1 MANIKK
7 DSKKKPWAGVFTEET
22 AKGVEEFTES
32 ISFDHRLYEFDIQG
46 SWAHAQMLMN
56 QGIITKKEFA
66 EIDAGLREIK
76 HEIELKGKSG
86 DFDKSFEDIHM
97 YIEAE
102 LIKKCRETGKKLHT
116 ARSRND
122 QVALD
127 LRLYLRF
134 ITEHYVIDQIITF
147 QRTLIGISQENI
159 DTIMPGYTHMQRAQ
173 PVTLAHHLLAY
184 VEMFERDKERYK
196 EALERISTL
205 PLGAC
210 ALSGTTLD
218 IDRETVKKKL
228 RFKHISGN
236 SIDAVSD
243 RDFVIEF
250 ISNSSIMMMHL
261 SRMAEELVLW
271 STKEFSFIKIS
282 DAYTTGS
289 SIMPQKKNPDVAE
302 LIRGKTGRVY
312 GALVSILTTM
322 KALPLAYNRDMQE
335 DKEPLFDVV
344 NTIKHVLRIINEM
357 FPHIKFN
364 KERMRETAAEGFSLA
379 TDLAEYL
386 VTKGMPFREA
396 HEVTGNIVKYCIDKS
411 RSLEKSVDLHDL
423 DLKEFEQFSDLI
435 KDDIYS
441 RLTVETSVKGRKLF
455 GGTGEVEAQIK
466 RLSEQ
471 MDMEKKKWRK
481 FWQLW

>member
-1 MANIKK
+1 MKK
-7 DSKKKPWAGVFTEET
+7 DSIKKPWSGRFKEKT
-22 AKGVEEFTES
+22 AKSVEEFTES
-32 ISFDHRLYEFDIQG
+32 ISFDHELFSYDIMGSVAHTEMLHEQSIITENEAFEIAAGLKEILLELDSRDSKNFEFDKAI
-46 SWAHAQMLMN
+46 
-56 QGIITKKEFA
+56 
-66 EIDAGLREIK
+66 
-76 HEIELKGKSG
+76 
-86 DFDKSFEDIHM
+86 EDIHM

-102 LIKKCRETGKKLHT
+102 LIKKYPDAGKKLHT

-127 LRLYLRF
+127 LRLYLMD
-134 ITEHYVIDQIITF
+134 VIEFGVIPRIITF
-147 QRTLIGISQENI
+147 QKTLIEIAKTNI

-196 EALERISTL
+196 DALKRIDTL

-210 ALSGTTLD
+210 ALAGTTLNINRNTAAKRLD
-218 IDRETVKKKL
+218 FSR
-228 RFKHISGN
+228 ISGN

-250 ISNSSIMMMHL
+250 ISNSSILMMHM

-271 STKEFSFIKIS
+271 STKEFSFIEID

-344 NTIKHVLRIINEM
+344 KTIIKVLNIINEM
-357 FPHIKFN
+357 FPHIRFN
-364 KERMRETAAEGFSLA
+364 NERLRKTAAEGFSLA

-386 VTKGMPFREA
+386 VTKKMPFREA
-396 HEVTGNIVKYCIDKS
+396 HEITGNIVKYCIGKS
-411 RSLEKSVDLHDL
+411 MDLHEL
-423 DLKEFEQFSDLI
+423 TIEEFKKFSDLI
-435 KDDIYS
+435 DNDIYS
-441 RLTVETSVKGRKLF
+441 RLTVEASVKGRKSF
-455 GGTGEVEAQIK
+455 GGTGEVEEQIE
-466 RLSEQ
+466 RLR
-471 MDMEKKKWRK
+471 EKLDKNWTEE
-481 FWQLW
+481 